1 MQCKTCPRMLTQHEQ
16 SQRLKRC
23 DVCRGKRMDRKS
35 QSIVVSPPKQ
45 AKTPAATGTSWW
57 TQLTSEELNT
67 ESRRRFTR

>member
-1 MQCKTCPRMLTQHEQ
+1 
-16 SQRLKRC
+16 
-23 DVCRGKRMDRKS
+23 MDRKS